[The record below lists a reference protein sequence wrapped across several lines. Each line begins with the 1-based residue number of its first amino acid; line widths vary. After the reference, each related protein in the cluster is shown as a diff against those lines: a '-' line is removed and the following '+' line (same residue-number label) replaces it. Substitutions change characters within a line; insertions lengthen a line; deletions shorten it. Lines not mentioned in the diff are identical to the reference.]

1 VAENLLAVHGV
12 VRYLVLII
20 GVAAAIAALLAWRSA
35 TPSASPSA
43 VDRRLAAAYTGILDL
58 QVLLGVGLLV
68 VRPFYGALMGHITMM
83 VVAAIIAHLG
93 SVFAR
98 RRAPARPGAP
108 IRFTSIVASLAIIIG
123 GIAAIGRP
131 SI

>member
-20 GVAAAIAALLAWRSA
+20 GVAAAIAALLAWR
-35 TPSASPSA
+35 SASPSA

-131 SI
+131 II

>member
-35 TPSASPSA
+35 SPSV

-131 SI
+131 II